1 MSPMIVGMLCVVTFT
16 ISAWLTHWF
25 CNPASIAY
33 VLDHPNERSLHNR
46 AVPRGGGLAIL
57 SAILT
62 AGIGVSW
69 FYSDSAFSFAS
80 LAASVILVSGISF
93 LDDHRSV
100 PPLGR
105 LFVHVLAV
113 ALILYQGYAPDSLAL
128 PGISLHPANSIV
140 MVLFLLFGVW
150 LMNLY
155 NFMDG
160 MDGFAGGMAVF
171 GFGAFALMG
180 WLAGH
185 ELFFIMNL
193 IVVAAAAGFLVFN
206 FPPARIF
213 MGDVGSSTLG
223 FLAAAFSLWGARD
236 GVFPFWI
243 ALLVFSPFIVDATVT
258 LLRRLWRREKVW
270 QAHKTHFYQRLVQAG
285 WGHRKTV
292 LAEYVLMAAC
302 GVSAIWIER
311 QSFVIQWSAL
321 VLWGVAYV
329 FLALLITDIV
339 RRKKHAT
346 QD

>member
-1 MSPMIVGMLCVVTFT
+1 MSPVIVGMLCVVAFA
-16 ISAWLTHWF
+16 ISAWQTHRF
-25 CNPASIAY
+25 SNPASIAY
-33 VLDHPNERSLHNR
+33 ILDHPNERSLHNR

-57 SAILT
+57 LAILV

-69 FYSDSAFSFAS
+69 FYSAFSLAS
-80 LAASVILVSGISF
+80 LAAGVILVSGISF
-93 LDDHRSV
+93 LDDRRSV

-105 LFVHVLAV
+105 LFVHVAAV

-128 PGISLHPANSIV
+128 PGISLYPTYSVV

-150 LMNLY
+150 LINLY

-171 GFGAFALMG
+171 GFGAFAAMG

-270 QAHKTHFYQRLVQAG
+270 LAHKTHFYQQLVLAG

-292 LAEYVLMAAC
+292 LVEYAIMLGCGITAIA
-302 GVSAIWIER
+302 GVSATDIGQMVMFAGWVLFYVVFFLWASWHAPGER
-311 QSFVIQWSAL
+311 Q
-321 VLWGVAYV
+321 
-329 FLALLITDIV
+329 
-339 RRKKHAT
+339 
-346 QD
+346 